1 MKAKEGSMGMF
12 CRVGVDIGNHKNST
26 FLGASCISDDPRK
39 TRGRP
44 AKNTRKSGEG
54 RNLNNRTVLRAGK
67 EGCGAVQKRAKVGR
81 NNGSW
86 KKQAKKFG
94 YIEKYA

>member
-44 AKNTRKSGEG
+44 ARDTLKKMSGIAQ
-54 RNLNNRTVLRAGK
+54 RNLKNRTVLGK
-67 EGCGAVQKRAKVGR
+67 EKMIAGR
-81 NNGSW
+81 TN
-86 KKQAKKFG
+86 KQSKECSRT
-94 YIEKYA
+94 IM

>member
-12 CRVGVDIGNHKNST
+12 CRVGVDVGNLNNST

-44 AKNTRKSGEG
+44 TRDTRKKMSGIAQ
-54 RNLNNRTVLRAGK
+54 RNLKNRTVLEREKVVAVRAS
-67 EGCGAVQKRAKVGR
+67 KRSKTWR
-81 NNGSW
+81 
-86 KKQAKKFG
+86 K
-94 YIEKYA
+94 

>member
-12 CRVGVDIGNHKNST
+12 CRVGVDIGNLNNST

-44 AKNTRKSGEG
+44 ARDTLKKMSGIAH
-54 RNLNNRTVLRAGK
+54 RNLKNRTILGK
-67 EGCGAVQKRAKVGR
+67 EKMVAGRANRQSKECSR
-81 NNGSW
+81 T
-86 KKQAKKFG
+86 
-94 YIEKYA
+94 IM